1 MHRTEKP
8 NADVPAT
15 TTARFER
22 RPGDR
27 QRVDTKE
34 AQRRLDRLRKLADSL
49 DSRFRIPGTPVRVGW
64 DSILGLVPG
73 LGDAVTALPA
83 LYMIQQANRMGVR
96 RAALTRMAGNAGI
109 DFVVGGVPVLGDV
122 FDLFFKGHRRNIALL
137 ERELGMAAQTE
148 RQT

>member
-8 NADVPAT
+8 HPGEPAT
-15 TTARFER
+15 ATARFAP
-22 RPGDR
+22 RPGDGR
-27 QRVDTKE
+27 RVD
-34 AQRRLDRLRKLADSL
+34 AGDNSRRLDRMRRLADSL
-49 DSRFRIPGTPVRVGW
+49 DSRFRVPGTPVRFGW

-73 LGDAVTALPA
+73 LGDAMTVLPA

-109 DFVVGGVPVLGDV
+109 DFAVGSVPVLGDV

-137 ERELGMAAQTE
+137 ERELGVAASTE
-148 RQT
+148 RQV